1 MALAGRTYSF
11 RAPAQLAERLRVTEH
26 AYQVLTRDPA
36 TATRITR
43 ELEIELQR
51 RLRRE
56 GEHVAVQGRLLRE
69 VTDAF
74 VTAVERAIDEERLID
89 ELRAFDRADVAGPDE
104 RRALLRASGLGHDD

>member
-1 MALAGRTYSF
+1 MVDARTYSF
-11 RAPAQLAERLRVTEH
+11 RAPAELAKRLRIAES

-36 TATRITR
+36 TATRVTR

-56 GEHVAVQGRLLRE
+56 GEHPTVQGHLLRE

-74 VTAVERAIDEERLID
+74 VTAVERAADEERLFD
-89 ELRAFDRADVAGPDE
+89 ELLAFDRADVAGTEE
-104 RRALLRASGLGHDD
+104 RGALLRASPLGYDG